1 MSTAAISSSSL
12 FEQLQSYFQSRQ
24 SDLQQLG
31 QDLQNGDLTDAQ
43 QEYSALQTLG
53 QSGPFA
59 NGDVFQSSGREQD
72 FNAIGEALQSGNVS
86 DAQQAFAQ
94 LEGNFQSGG
103 ATASGAN
110 SGSSA
115 SQSGGPE
122 IVINLGNLTPGE
134 QITIGVNN
142 ESNGSEQLT
151 ISVANQNQNESP
163 EQATINLNAN
173 SNEQI
178 VLNLINGNLLNTS
191 STASQGSGLNV
202 SA

>member
-1 MSTAAISSSSL
+1 MSTAAVSSSSL

-59 NGDVFQSSGREQD
+59 NGDVFRSSGSEQD
-72 FNAIGEALQSGNVS
+72 FNAIGQALQSGNVS
-86 DAQQAFAQ
+86 EAQQAFAQ
-94 LEGNFQSGG
+94 LESNFHSGG
-103 ATASGAN
+103 ANASGAN
-110 SGSSA
+110 SGTSA

-122 IVINLGNLTPGE
+122 VVINLGNLTPGE

-151 ISVANQNQNESP
+151 INVANQNQNP

-178 VLNLINGNLLNTS
+178 VLNLINGNLFNTS
-191 STASQGSGLNV
+191 STSAQGSGLNV

>member
-1 MSTAAISSSSL
+1 MSTAAVSSSSL

-59 NGDVFQSSGREQD
+59 NGDVFRSSGREQD
-72 FNAIGEALQSGNVS
+72 FNAIGQALQSGNVS
-86 DAQQAFAQ
+86 EAQQAFEQ
-94 LEGNFQSGG
+94 LESNFHSG
-103 ATASGAN
+103 ATASDAN
-110 SGSSA
+110 SGTSA

-151 ISVANQNQNESP
+151 ISVANQNQSP
-163 EQATINLNAN
+163 EQTTINLNAN

-178 VLNLINGNLLNTS
+178 VLNLINGNLFNTS
-191 STASQGSGLNV
+191 STAAQSSSLNV